1 MPSTAIERLES
12 LLQGRKL
19 DRTLT
24 GTLPA
29 PTARLLPTGVNALD
43 RVLFGG
49 WRAGEL
55 SEIVGQP
62 SSGRTS
68 VLVATMAAATG
79 QGGVVGLVDA
89 CDRFD
94 PRTAASAGVDLDR
107 VLWIRGPVMSAEH
120 HLRRRSDLID
130 RAIVRA
136 LRAFDLVIRAGGFTM
151 AALDLSDVPA
161 APLRAL
167 PYTTWMRL
175 AHANEGRDTVALL
188 VGTGPI
194 GKSAHGTS
202 LRLAATTQWNG
213 ESRQARRF
221 QGFVIRPS
229 MVSARLTRT
238 PDAADVLLSRA

>member
-1 MPSTAIERLES
+1 
-12 LLQGRKL
+12 
-19 DRTLT
+19 
-24 GTLPA
+24 
-29 PTARLLPTGVNALD
+29 
-43 RVLFGG
+43 
-49 WRAGEL
+49 
-55 SEIVGQP
+55 
-62 SSGRTS
+62 
-68 VLVATMAAATG
+68 
-79 QGGVVGLVDA
+79 
-89 CDRFD
+89 
-94 PRTAASAGVDLDR
+94 
-107 VLWIRGPVMSAEH
+107 MSAER